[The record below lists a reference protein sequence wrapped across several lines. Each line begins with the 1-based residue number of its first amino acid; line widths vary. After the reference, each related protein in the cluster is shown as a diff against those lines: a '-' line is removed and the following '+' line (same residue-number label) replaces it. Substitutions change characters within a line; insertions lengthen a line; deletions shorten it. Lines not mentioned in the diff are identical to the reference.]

1 MLERF
6 LGKDHAKSTLPKNQ
20 IEVVCPVCSAVQI
33 EPRLVVTTLCRKC
46 GEHLR
51 IENRRVIASS
61 RINPVPSAVYPTE
74 PEEGKATPTSEKS
87 STPSSPVASTPDSS
101 SGVALGFGDMIASR
115 HTPKRP
121 PARQPEKSVDE
132 ESEAPFFKP
141 DPASAPP
148 VSPTTAPAPQSTLLR
163 MKEQGQFRQHYFKEA
178 ECFECHNKFKVGRSA
193 KSAGCP
199 NCGANIC
206 LEDFDINISST
217 APIHTRGDVLIR
229 KTANVTTSEIC
240 CRDLR
245 VFGAVSARIECRGEL
260 LIRCTGTII
269 GEIHCRKLVIDKGC
283 DVHIL
288 NTVNAG
294 EVEVRARIFANIHC
308 TGAVR
313 ISPTGWVHGDVTAR
327 SVAIEPGG
335 QLDGSMNIL
344 RSNPTPA
351 TSVLASIA
359 ASAPPQ
365 PQQAVLPLAEQNV

>member
-1 MLERF
+1 VLERF
-6 LGKDHAKSTLPKNQ
+6 LGKDHAKSTLQKNQ
-20 IEVVCPVCSAVQI
+20 IEVICPVCGAVQI

-74 PEEGKATPTSEKS
+74 LEDSGA
-87 STPSSPVASTPDSS
+87 SPVAEKSPLASAPPESASTSPKSS
-101 SGVALGFGDMIASR
+101 LGFGDMLASR
-115 HTPKRP
+115 HRKSSVKKSE
-121 PARQPEKSVDE
+121 PAAASQPAS
-132 ESEAPFFKP
+132 AKP
-141 DPASAPP
+141 DPAPPAVAPP
-148 VSPTTAPAPQSTLLR
+148 AASAPQSTLLR

-269 GEIHCRKLVIDKGC
+269 GEIQCRKLVIDKGC

-308 TGAVR
+308 TGPVR

-344 RSNPTPA
+344 RSTPA
-351 TSVLASIA
+351 PAPAASVLASIA
-359 ASAPPQ
+359 ASAAPQ
-365 PQQAVLPLAEQNV
+365 PLQQSVLPLAEQSV